1 MTIGMLT
8 NKMLHMV
15 DKNTLHT
22 EFAARLNQ
30 ELKKNHKT
38 ISDLMGIA
46 GVTYEMARRYTK
58 GTAKPREDKIS
69 MIAENLGCS
78 EAYLSY
84 GSPQRPSQMQI
95 NREANAVES
104 KLIPIEWNEEDQSSE
119 EFCTVPLLDIELSAG
134 DGSAV
139 LKEVEKYKLPF
150 RKYTLR
156 NCGVDPQS
164 ASVVRVVGNSMTP
177 VLSNGDAVGID
188 TSRTKIIDGDTY
200 AIRDGDLL
208 RVKILIERP
217 DGGVIIRS
225 FNQEEYPDETLS
237 KAERHDR
244 ITVIGRVWWSSKL
257 W

>member
-1 MTIGMLT
+1 MLAH
-8 NKMLHMV
+8 KMLPMV
-15 DKNTLHT
+15 DKNAAHT
-22 EFAARLNQ
+22 EFAARLN
-30 ELKKNHKT
+30 EVLRKNHKS

-69 MIAENLGCS
+69 LIAEHLGCS

-84 GSPQRPSQMQI
+84 GSGNQTALNDA

-104 KLIPIEWNEEDQSSE
+104 RLVPVEWNEEDQDSG
-119 EFCTVPLLDIELSAG
+119 EFYTVPLLDIELAAG
-134 DGSAV
+134 EGSAV
-139 LKEVEKYKLPF
+139 LKEVEQYKLPF

-156 NCGVDPQS
+156 SRGVDPQS
-164 ASVVRVVGNSMTP
+164 TRVVRVIGNSMTP

-188 TSRTKIIDGDTY
+188 TSKTKIIDGDTY

-217 DGGVIIRS
+217 DGGIIIRS
-225 FNQEEYPDETLS
+225 FNHDEYPDETLS
-237 KAERHDR
+237 KTERYDR
-244 ITVIGRVWWSSKL
+244 ITIIGRVWWSSKL